1 MDPLSSFRARGNR
14 NKDDVNASTP
24 HSESHSARSA
34 VVAEED
40 PRSAETPLSKDILG
54 RNTSHSEKEN
64 PFAMPSDDEVFAL
77 RDEERRKKKES
88 REQSRNLHVW
98 EKPTWSSK
106 MGTTRLFQEG
116 EEPEDGEGDEKK
128 GEAGGHGDRRREKE
142 NLNDFIAKKREM
154 FLVQMSLDTKRDE
167 MRKLEE
173 RARQREEALKK
184 SEQMLEED
192 AMRFDAFLKENDMK
206 AVEAI
211 KRAENESK
219 LKLEKVQEIKKLNAQ
234 IMAIKSDMSKDE
246 EQLEECRRY
255 KEFLDSLTP
264 PEWLAEQQT
273 LKQKRIQEKKAK
285 KAAEKA
291 KGNTANADGKAVAP
305 KKDVKKDATSSTT
318 KSGGTNDGD
327 ESEDDD
333 DDIPMYFTNPQQLL
347 DIFAALEESNLFLI
361 QNSQETEEALEEI
374 KQKFHDTKAQMDKET
389 ESLKA
394 QIEQLKKDIENE
406 EEAASNLIE
415 RSNKNLGGENT
426 EKILNELNQKVAAVY
441 SQCGFDN
448 DANISTLQM
457 LTNIEAKLEE
467 LFKLISCM
475 PPEEVESAEKA
486 KEKSRR
492 EKARGEKIEFEK
504 KKQED
509 KVQRALMRS
518 QAPVMK
524 KVVLIDIPSFSAN
537 YNF

>member
-333 DDIPMYFTNPQQLL
+333 DVGISLILLLIFSPSSQLL
-347 DIFAALEESNLFLI
+347 YLGNDSISLKKKAKKQSSLLDTICPSQYNHTLNVLNCNYLHIYSFKMNFEHMRVVQVFFIYYYYDCFLI
-361 QNSQETEEALEEI
+361 LVLPIS
-374 KQKFHDTKAQMDKET
+374 K
-389 ESLKA
+389 
-394 QIEQLKKDIENE
+394 
-406 EEAASNLIE
+406 
-415 RSNKNLGGENT
+415 LGH
-426 EKILNELNQKVAAVY
+426 
-441 SQCGFDN
+441 SD
-448 DANISTLQM
+448 
-457 LTNIEAKLEE
+457 
-467 LFKLISCM
+467 
-475 PPEEVESAEKA
+475 
-486 KEKSRR
+486 
-492 EKARGEKIEFEK
+492 
-504 KKQED
+504 
-509 KVQRALMRS
+509 
-518 QAPVMK
+518 
-524 KVVLIDIPSFSAN
+524 VLYKPTTTS
-537 YNF
+537 